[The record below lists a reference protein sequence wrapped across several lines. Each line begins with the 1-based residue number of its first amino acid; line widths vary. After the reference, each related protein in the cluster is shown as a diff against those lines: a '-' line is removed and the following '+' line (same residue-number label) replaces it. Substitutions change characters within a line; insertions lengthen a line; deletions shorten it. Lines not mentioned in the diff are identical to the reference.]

1 MTTKTILLAA
11 SLLGLNA
18 LSASAEQLKLSRNN
32 ASELYVSLSAIEAG
46 LTPSNSVIVADDIN
60 ALRPAVEAL
69 DKGKTAFQKQIR
81 ALAKLNPPDVEAK
94 AQALGEDLQTKAD
107 EELTFDLGL
116 VSFTDDEVTAAKIKP
131 AALAVIRRFLL
142 KKTQPVKSDAPSK

>member
-32 ASELYVSLSAIEAG
+32 ASDLYVSLSAIEAG

-69 DKGKTAFQKQIR
+69 DKGKAAFQKQIR
-81 ALAKLNPPDVEAK
+81 VLAKLNPPDVEAK

-142 KKTQPVKSDAPSK
+142 KKNQPVKSDAPSK

>member
-1 MTTKTILLAA
+1 MKTQNLILAA
-11 SLLGLNA
+11 SLLSINA
-18 LSASAEQLKLSRNN
+18 LSASADQLKLSRSN
-32 ASELYVSLSAIEAG
+32 ASELYVSLSAIESG

-60 ALRPAVEAL
+60 ALRPAVEAF
-69 DKGKTAFQKQIR
+69 DKGKVAFQKAIR
-81 ALAKLNPPDVEAK
+81 ALAKSNPSDVDAK
-94 AQALGEDLQTKAD
+94 AQALGDDLQTKAD